1 MPLDFTAFLR
11 GRGPKSRYP
20 AFDAAMGG
28 EPQEEPFDI
37 TKPVLGGFRGP
48 APMQEQVYPG
58 GVKPGGE
65 TIAAPMPPPPEDAM
79 TEFQKLGSPPR
90 RRDVQ
95 RGQQSKYAIIPQ
107 LLSGL
112 GDVFAAKAGQRG
124 NYLDKNIALTEGMR
138 DQDFRDRLMQSDR
151 SYADDMAGYQH
162 GMQGMQ
168 FGHQLGREKVG
179 DTRADAAM
187 AFQKERAAASDKY
200 ASSGLDFRKSE
211 ADRMEAER
219 KFWRDQATTMGTG
232 GSDADIGKAYD
243 LQLGL
248 GTSPDQAQKDILA
261 DQSIPLKERLRRV
274 DLLKVA
280 ETRKESGEN
289 KLRAGAYMFGQPDF
303 TLRDWGDLTKRFR
316 ASQDPEERR
325 DLLNQMNKINP
336 SVPFIGSRYSQ
347 LPDDIAAW
355 AKLNW

>member
-28 EPQEEPFDI
+28 APQEAPQEEPFDI

-58 GVKPGGE
+58 GVKQGGE
-65 TIAAPMPPPPEDAM
+65 TVAAPLPPPPEDAM
-79 TEFQKLGSPPR
+79 AEFQKLGSPPR

-162 GMQGMQ
+162 GLQGVN
-168 FGHQLGREKVG
+168 FGHQLAREGVG
-179 DTRADAAM
+179 DKARSDE
-187 AFQKERAAASDKY
+187 FGFRKERAGVQDKY
-200 ASSGLDFRKSE
+200 QAAALALQQN
-211 ADRMEAER
+211 ADRRAQAESDAML
-219 KFWRDQATTMGTG
+219 KMGAG
-232 GSDADIGKAYD
+232 GSDADIGRAYD

-248 GTSPDQAQKDILA
+248 GTPADQAQKGILA

-289 KLRAGAYMFGQPDF
+289 KLRAGAYLFGQPDF

-316 ASQDPEERR
+316 ASQDLEERR